1 MLRVCRYKTMN
12 EQKIETPRFI
22 IKSAVKLLN
31 SQIVVNTSTPFES
44 SQFEV
49 SCKQIEY
56 KKSVS
61 AKVNF
66 GLLIFTLFLGF
77 TGVMFLWGNS
87 SYISA
92 YFFGFAAVILLV
104 VFPQNLKLFPLKLAR
119 EMLLSFSL
127 PIATNHKFLN
137 LPKR

>member
-1 MLRVCRYKTMN
+1 MN
-12 EQKIETPRFI
+12 EQKIETRRFI

-49 SCKQIEY
+49 SCKRIEY
-56 KKSVS
+56 KKFVS

-77 TGVMFLWGNS
+77 IGILFLCGN
-87 SYISA
+87 
-92 YFFGFAAVILLV
+92 
-104 VFPQNLKLFPLKLAR
+104 
-119 EMLLSFSL
+119 LS
-127 PIATNHKFLN
+127 
-137 LPKR
+137 